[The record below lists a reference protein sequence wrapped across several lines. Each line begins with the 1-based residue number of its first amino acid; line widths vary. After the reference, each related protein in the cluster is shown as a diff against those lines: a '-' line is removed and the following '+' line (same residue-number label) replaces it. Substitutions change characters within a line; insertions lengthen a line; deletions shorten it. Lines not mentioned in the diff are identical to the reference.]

1 MNAVIDN
8 VVPGATMEYI
18 DTPETGGVF
27 TYKVIPYVGEFVPD
41 SERWQY
47 LLRGLET
54 SFSISPYD
62 LNFADGADVSIV
74 RALMVERT
82 DTIANP
88 RSVILNGKN
97 SYADYEATAKVD
109 FPAVEIQDEM
119 RSQEEIRGSLVI
131 FC

>member
-1 MNAVIDN
+1 MLVNSFRIRN
-8 VVPGATMEYI
+8 
-18 DTPETGGVF
+18 
-27 TYKVIPYVGEFVPD
+27 
-41 SERWQY
+41 RWQY

-97 SYADYEATAKVD
+97 SYAEYEATAKVD